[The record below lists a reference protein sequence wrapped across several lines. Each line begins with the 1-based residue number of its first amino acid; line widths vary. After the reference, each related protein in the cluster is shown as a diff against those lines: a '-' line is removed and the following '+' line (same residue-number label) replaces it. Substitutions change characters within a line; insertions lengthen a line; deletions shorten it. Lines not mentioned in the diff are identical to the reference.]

1 MATQEFYIRNA
12 SETEARGPFTIEQLV
27 SLAKAGQVTADTLY
41 YDANAERWLAL
52 GSDLTIK
59 AAIFPEKKKLVIKK
73 AVRVNTL
80 NKTTETQAP
89 IEVTDMLA
97 AAEGRTADT
106 RDRGH
111 NYAMAERCAKAG
123 LYGCMVMLIL
133 AAATEILPSIEIIVD
148 FSPDKLLT
156 APIVALGLLDMA
168 LVVLMFLGVVATY
181 PFLRFRAM
189 FGLGFL
195 GLFYWLQRD
204 HLSLAASVAGSLGLY
219 CSTIFLSYLP
229 TTLAL
234 IFGLAGFGSLVYL
247 HIFL

>member
-1 MATQEFYIRNA
+1 
-12 SETEARGPFTIEQLV
+12 
-27 SLAKAGQVTADTLY
+27 
-41 YDANAERWLAL
+41 
-52 GSDLTIK
+52 
-59 AAIFPEKKKLVIKK
+59 
-73 AVRVNTL
+73 
-80 NKTTETQAP
+80 
-89 IEVTDMLA
+89 MLA

-156 APIVALGLLDMA
+156 APLVALGLLDMA